1 MDIEQALESV
11 RLIYV
16 NLPKRYD
23 EVKREIKQS
32 ELEIEDLEHVLE
44 FSNFNASDGYK
55 LAKELKEVRQRR
67 RTLKN
72 ELELLEVIKRLNS
85 FPKPQEKHISQAIG
99 DIRKTLQIQKE
110 RCYSM
115 RIRHDLQDR
124 VR

>member
-1 MDIEQALESV
+1 MNKWTLNKHWI
-11 RLIYV
+11 IYV

-23 EVKREIKQS
+23 EAKREIKQC

-55 LAKELKEVRQRR
+55 LAKELKEVRQKR

-72 ELELLEVIKRLNS
+72 ELELLEVIKRLNT
-85 FPKPQEKHISQAIG
+85 FPKPQEKHICQAIG
-99 DIRKTLQIQKE
+99 DIRKTLQVQKE